1 MRKVKKNILE
11 MNNGEIFEKAEY
23 EHNKIM
29 ANIND
34 PSTDDK
40 PRELI
45 VKIKYVPNRAQKKV
59 DIIPQVSSKLGKIV
73 PIGKTMSIT
82 QMVLPTTGEKVDILQ
97 EVTGEADGQIN
108 IMGDIIEPEI
118 VLYGMDAER
127 MLEEITHSVNKGEE

>member
-1 MRKVKKNILE
+1 
-11 MNNGEIFEKAEY
+11 MNDGEIFEKAEY

-59 DIIPQVSSKLGKIV
+59 DIIPFVSSKLGKIV

-82 QMVLPTTGEKVDILQ
+82 QMILQDTGEKVDVLQ
-97 EVTGEADGQIN
+97 EITGEADGQIN
-108 IMGDIIEPEI
+108 IMGDITEPEV
-118 VLYGMDAER
+118 VLYGMDADR
-127 MLEEITHSVNKGEE
+127 VLAKLNDK

>member
-11 MNNGEIFEKAEY
+11 MNDGEIFEKAEY

-59 DIIPQVSSKLGKIV
+59 DIIPFVSSKLGKIV

-82 QMVLPTTGEKVDILQ
+82 QMILQDTGEKVDVLQ
-97 EVTGEADGQIN
+97 EITGEADGGEWQCVAQKRVSEYLYSELSEQIDSGKVV
-108 IMGDIIEPEI
+108 IMG
-118 VLYGMDAER
+118 
-127 MLEEITHSVNKGEE
+127 

>member
-11 MNNGEIFEKAEY
+11 MNDGEIFEKAEY

-59 DIIPQVSSKLGKIV
+59 DIIPFVSSKLGKIV

-82 QMVLPTTGEKVDILQ
+82 QMILQDTGEKVDVLQ
-97 EVTGEADGQIN
+97 EITGEADGQIN
-108 IMGDIIEPEI
+108 IMGDITEPEV
-118 VLYGMDAER
+118 VLYGMDADR
-127 MLEEITHSVNKGEE
+127 VLAKLNDK

>member
-11 MNNGEIFEKAEY
+11 MNDGEIFEKAEY

-40 PRELI
+40 PCELI

-59 DIIPQVSSKLGKIV
+59 DIIPFVSSKLGKIV

-82 QMVLPTTGEKVDILQ
+82 QMILQDTGEKVDVLQ
-97 EVTGEADGQIN
+97 EITGEADGQIN
-108 IMGDIIEPEI
+108 IMGDITEPEV
-118 VLYGMDAER
+118 VLYGMDADR
-127 MLEEITHSVNKGEE
+127 VLAKLNDK

>member
-1 MRKVKKNILE
+1 MRKAKKNILE
-11 MNNGEIFEKAEY
+11 MNDGEIFEKAEY

-59 DIIPQVSSKLGKIV
+59 DIIPFVSSKLGKIV

-82 QMVLPTTGEKVDILQ
+82 QMILQDTGEKVDVLQ
-97 EVTGEADGQIN
+97 EITGEADGQIN
-108 IMGDIIEPEI
+108 IMGDITEPEV
-118 VLYGMDAER
+118 VLYGMDADR
-127 MLEEITHSVNKGEE
+127 VLAKLNDK

>member
-11 MNNGEIFEKAEY
+11 MNDGEIFEKAEY

-59 DIIPQVSSKLGKIV
+59 DIIPSVSSKLGKIV

-82 QMVLPTTGEKVDILQ
+82 QMILQDTGEKVDVLQ
-97 EVTGEADGQIN
+97 EITGEADGQIN
-108 IMGDIIEPEI
+108 IMGDITEPEV
-118 VLYGMDAER
+118 VLYGMDADR
-127 MLEEITHSVNKGEE
+127 VLAKLNDK

>member
-1 MRKVKKNILE
+1 MRNVKKNILE
-11 MNNGEIFEKAEY
+11 MNDGEIFEKAEY

-59 DIIPQVSSKLGKIV
+59 DIIPFVSSKLGKIV

-82 QMVLPTTGEKVDILQ
+82 QMILQDTGEKVDVLQ
-97 EVTGEADGQIN
+97 EITGEADGQIN
-108 IMGDIIEPEI
+108 IMGDITEPEV
-118 VLYGMDAER
+118 VLYGMDADR
-127 MLEEITHSVNKGEE
+127 VLAKLNDK

>member
-11 MNNGEIFEKAEY
+11 MNDGEIFEKAEY

-59 DIIPQVSSKLGKIV
+59 DIIPFVSSKLGKIV

-82 QMVLPTTGEKVDILQ
+82 QMILQDTGEKVDVLQ
-97 EVTGEADGQIN
+97 EITGEADGQIN
-108 IMGDIIEPEI
+108 IMGDITEPEV
-118 VLYGMDAER
+118 VLYGMDADR
-127 MLEEITHSVNKGEE
+127 VLAKLNDKNKM

>member
-11 MNNGEIFEKAEY
+11 MNDGEIFEKAEY

-59 DIIPQVSSKLGKIV
+59 DIIPFVSSKLGKIV

-82 QMVLPTTGEKVDILQ
+82 QMILQDTGEKGDVLQ
-97 EVTGEADGQIN
+97 EITGEADGQIN
-108 IMGDIIEPEI
+108 IMGDITEPEV
-118 VLYGMDAER
+118 VLYGMDADR
-127 MLEEITHSVNKGEE
+127 VLAKLNDK

>member
-11 MNNGEIFEKAEY
+11 MNDGEIFEKAEY

-59 DIIPQVSSKLGKIV
+59 DIIPFVSSKLGKIV

-82 QMVLPTTGEKVDILQ
+82 QMILQDTGEKVDVLQ
-97 EVTGEADGQIN
+97 EITGEADGQIN
-108 IMGDIIEPEI
+108 IMGDITEPEV
-118 VLYGMDAER
+118 VLYGMDADRE
-127 MLEEITHSVNKGEE
+127 LAKLNDK

>member
-1 MRKVKKNILE
+1 MRKVKKNMLK
-11 MNNGEIFEKAEY
+11 MNDGEIFEKAEY

-59 DIIPQVSSKLGKIV
+59 DIIPFVSSKLGKIV

-82 QMVLPTTGEKVDILQ
+82 QMILQDTGEKVDVLQ
-97 EVTGEADGQIN
+97 EITGEADGQIN
-108 IMGDIIEPEI
+108 IMGDITEPEV
-118 VLYGMDAER
+118 VLYGMDADR
-127 MLEEITHSVNKGEE
+127 VLAKLNDK

>member
-11 MNNGEIFEKAEY
+11 MNDGEIFEKAEY

-59 DIIPQVSSKLGKIV
+59 DIIPFVSSMLGKIV

-82 QMVLPTTGEKVDILQ
+82 QMILQDTGEKVDVLQ
-97 EVTGEADGQIN
+97 EITGEADGQIN
-108 IMGDIIEPEI
+108 IMGDITEPEV
-118 VLYGMDAER
+118 VLYGMDADR
-127 MLEEITHSVNKGEE
+127 VLAKLNDK

>member
-11 MNNGEIFEKAEY
+11 MNDGEIFEKAEY

-59 DIIPQVSSKLGKIV
+59 DIIPFVSSKLG
-73 PIGKTMSIT
+73 
-82 QMVLPTTGEKVDILQ
+82 QMILQDTGEKVDVLQ
-97 EVTGEADGQIN
+97 EITGEADGQIN
-108 IMGDIIEPEI
+108 IMGDITEPEV
-118 VLYGMDAER
+118 VLYGMDADR
-127 MLEEITHSVNKGEE
+127 VLAKLNDK

>member
-11 MNNGEIFEKAEY
+11 MNDGEIFEKAEY

-34 PSTDDK
+34 PSTDDN

-59 DIIPQVSSKLGKIV
+59 DIIPFVSSKLGKIV

-82 QMVLPTTGEKVDILQ
+82 QMILQDTGEKVDVLQ
-97 EVTGEADGQIN
+97 EITGEADGQIN
-108 IMGDIIEPEI
+108 TMGDITEPEV
-118 VLYGMDAER
+118 VLYGMDADR
-127 MLEEITHSVNKGEE
+127 VLAKLNDK

>member
-11 MNNGEIFEKAEY
+11 MNDGEIFEKAEY
-23 EHNKIM
+23 GHNKIM

-59 DIIPQVSSKLGKIV
+59 DIIPFVSSKLGKIV

-82 QMVLPTTGEKVDILQ
+82 QMILQDTGEKVDVLQ
-97 EVTGEADGQIN
+97 EITGEADGQIN
-108 IMGDIIEPEI
+108 IMGDITEPEV
-118 VLYGMDAER
+118 VLYGMDADR
-127 MLEEITHSVNKGEE
+127 VLAKLNDK

>member
-11 MNNGEIFEKAEY
+11 MNDGEIFEKAEY

-45 VKIKYVPNRAQKKV
+45 VKIKYVPNRAQKMV
-59 DIIPQVSSKLGKIV
+59 DIIPFVSSKLGKIV

-82 QMVLPTTGEKVDILQ
+82 QMILQDTGEKVDVLQ
-97 EVTGEADGQIN
+97 EITGEADGQIN
-108 IMGDIIEPEI
+108 IMGDITEPEV
-118 VLYGMDAER
+118 VLYGMDADR
-127 MLEEITHSVNKGEE
+127 VLAKLNDK

>member
-11 MNNGEIFEKAEY
+11 MNDGEIFEKAEY

-45 VKIKYVPNRAQKKV
+45 VKIKYVPNRAQNKV
-59 DIIPQVSSKLGKIV
+59 DIIPFVSSKLGKIV

-82 QMVLPTTGEKVDILQ
+82 QMILQDTGEKVDVLQ
-97 EVTGEADGQIN
+97 EITGEADGQIN
-108 IMGDIIEPEI
+108 IMGDITEPEV
-118 VLYGMDAER
+118 VLYGMDADR
-127 MLEEITHSVNKGEE
+127 VLAKLNDK